1 MNRTSQ
7 IEAVNKVQAYL
18 KANLKKKISLHE
30 IALHSG
36 YSPWHIS
43 KIFKSYTGKTIFE
56 YMRSLRLSEAALSLR
71 DEDTQIIDIAL
82 EFIFDTHEG
91 FTRAFAK
98 EFGIPPK
105 KYAMETP
112 PIRLFK
118 SFPVYD
124 QNKTAKEEKTM
135 NNKSTVIF
143 AQAIDRPR
151 RKAIIKRGISA
162 DNYFDY
168 CNEAGC
174 DVWGVLC
181 SVKEAL
187 YEPMGMWLPKKLI
200 ANNTSLYVQGVEV
213 PYDYSGVVPNGYDL
227 ITLDQCKMMIFQGP
241 KYDDKDFQ
249 DEIGKVMEAIDEFDP
264 APFGFEWADEE
275 APRFQY
281 EPQGDRGY
289 IEGRPVKA
297 VI

>member
-1 MNRTSQ
+1 MYAIR
-7 IEAVNKVQAYL
+7 
-18 KANLKKKISLHE
+18 
-30 IALHSG
+30 
-36 YSPWHIS
+36 
-43 KIFKSYTGKTIFE
+43 SY
-56 YMRSLRLSEAALSLR
+56 
-71 DEDTQIIDIAL
+71 
-82 EFIFDTHEG
+82 
-91 FTRAFAK
+91 
-98 EFGIPPK
+98 
-105 KYAMETP
+105 
-112 PIRLFK
+112 
-118 SFPVYD
+118 YD
-124 QNKTAKEEKTM
+124 
-135 NNKSTVIF
+135 
-143 AQAIDRPR
+143 
-151 RKAIIKRGISA
+151 
-162 DNYFDY
+162 FDY

-200 ANNTSLYVQGVEV
+200 TNNTSLYVQGVEV

>member
-7 IEAVNKVQAYL
+7 IEAVNKVQAYI

-43 KIFKSYTGKTIFE
+43 KIFKSYNGKTIFE
-56 YMRSLRLSEAALSLR
+56 YMRSLRLSEAALNLR

-98 EFGIPPK
+98 EFGILPK

-118 SFPVYD
+118 PFPIYD

-135 NNKSTVIF
+135 NNKSTIIF

-151 RKAIIKRGISA
+151 RKAIIKRGVSA

-168 CNEAGC
+168 CNEMGC